1 MKNNYLLKYI
11 LFVGVVLSL
20 GVGKDLMKVVI
31 VSWDAAPEPTIF
43 SISQEP
49 NDAIMMGGRELM
61 DLEVAGPE
69 DLDTKTETDTES
81 GCNPKTT
88 YEQDN
93 ISPSEWWIL
102 YNPGQFLQ
110 TSALY
115 NRTAPIRWNWRDGIG
130 DYGSSAAMCGFY
142 KVWDGR
148 MSDDPRYDNKNFGT
162 SVTTYKTI
170 PDRIDTQLRLDHPED
185 PAGTGCMIQGGNH
198 IGAYFYHPIYNT
210 SYPTSFAG
218 LVVKEKFVHVATD
231 AIYDPNDPDDPV
243 QRRIDSILSEIDF
256 SGEVDEQG
264 RIDDGHGA
272 GLPLEV
278 FFNNEATYVTYYQ
291 EWQIV
296 TGGWNTYNPDH
307 AIEKEK
313 EDPGGCA
320 PPFGWCGTHTIVF
333 RKYSTDFFRVWKNG
347 ITCTCESPY
356 K

>member
-115 NRTAPIRWNWRDGIG
+115 NRTAPIRWLRMELVWFCCDVWIL
-130 DYGSSAAMCGFY
+130 

-148 MSDDPRYDNKNFGT
+148 IVMIQDMTIRTWNN
-162 SVTTYKTI
+162 VTTYKTI

-272 GLPLEV
+272 GLP
-278 FFNNEATYVTYYQ
+278 
-291 EWQIV
+291 
-296 TGGWNTYNPDH
+296 
-307 AIEKEK
+307 
-313 EDPGGCA
+313 
-320 PPFGWCGTHTIVF
+320 
-333 RKYSTDFFRVWKNG
+333 
-347 ITCTCESPY
+347 
-356 K
+356 